1 MAETD
6 HPRQGDWLAQ
16 EQMRVVSLTGREDGQ
31 VQKMGAGVVAGM
43 LSGLLS
49 GLLGGQEPARS
60 LNLSAVD
67 IRPRWESTWAK
78 AAIANDPAAKLIVAD
93 YLSGLM
99 AAGYSPS
106 EQGLWVS
113 IGDYP
118 VAENLGT
125 VPMPAASLTK
135 IATTLA
141 ALATWEPTHQFETW
155 VGWRG
160 KVENGVLLGDLVV
173 VGSDDPLF
181 VWEEAITLGKAL
193 QQQGIRQVK
202 GDLMIVGHFN
212 MNFET
217 EPNRSGALLKQAL
230 NANLWDYEVESAYQE
245 LAKVKAKRDVVEES
259 KPTIAISGNVRVA
272 PIHQKESVDG
282 WFLRHSSLPL
292 VAVLKAMNIYSN
304 NPMAEQMASAVGGSS
319 AVVNKVEATAS
330 IPPGEVKL
338 INGSG
343 LGEEN
348 QISPRAAVLML
359 QAIQSQLLD
368 SGFTLSDIFPI
379 AGADGGTVLDRR
391 LPENAVVKTGSLAVV
406 SSLAGAFPTKTKG
419 VVWFSIMNYGSGLDA
434 LRSRQDQVLSAL
446 EQQWGK
452 APTLP
457 PQLRSSIVMGQAPY
471 QFGDPARNRPVEQ
484 KL

>member
-1 MAETD
+1 MS
-6 HPRQGDWLAQ
+6 PMIVLA
-16 EQMRVVSLTGREDGQ
+16 VL
-31 VQKMGAGVVAGM
+31 A
-43 LSGLLS
+43 GLLS
-49 GLLGGQEPARS
+49 GLLGGQKLARP

-78 AAIANDPAAKLIVAD
+78 SAIANDPAAKSIVAN
-93 YLSGLM
+93 YLSGLT
-99 AAGYSPS
+99 AAGYWPR
-106 EQGLWVS
+106 EQGIWVS
-113 IGDYP
+113 VGDYP

-160 KVENGVLLGDLVV
+160 DVENGVLFGDLVV
-173 VGSDDPLF
+173 VGDDDPLF
-181 VWEEAITLGKAL
+181 VWEEAIALGKAL

-202 GDLMIVGHFN
+202 GDLIIVGPFH

-217 EPNRSGALLKQAL
+217 DPGTSGALLKQAL
-230 NANLWDYEVESAYQE
+230 NADEWDYEVETAYQK
-245 LAKVKAKRDVVEES
+245 LAAVAKKSAIEAL
-259 KPTIAISGNVRVA
+259 KPTIAISGGIEVA

-282 WFLRHSSLPL
+282 WFLRHDSLPM

-304 NPMAEQMASAVGGSS
+304 NPMAEQMANAVGGSS
-319 AVVNKVEATAS
+319 AVVRKVEAIAG

-348 QISPRAAVLML
+348 RISPRAAVLML
-359 QAIQSQLLD
+359 QSIQLQLVD

-379 AGADGGTVLDRR
+379 AGADGGTVLDRQ
-391 LPENAVVKTGSLAVV
+391 LPTNAVVKTGSLAVV
-406 SSLAGAFPTKTKG
+406 SSLAGAFPTETKG
-419 VVWFSIMNYGSGLDA
+419 VVWFSIMNYGSGLDT

-452 APTLP
+452 AQTLP
-457 PQLRSSIVMGQAPY
+457 PELRSSIVIGQAPY
-471 QFGDPARNRPVEQ
+471 QFGDHSRNHPVDRESVSHS
-484 KL
+484 LL